1 MRTVALTFAL
11 GLAVTSL
18 SIGASPASS
27 AASPGGRGIA
37 AERRFADEIER
48 AAHRFKV
55 DPAWIRAVIERESA
69 YDPRALSHA
78 GAQGLMQV
86 MPETYA
92 ALARRHGLGSDPFQ
106 PADNIMAGAAYL
118 RDMYDLFGEP
128 GLFAAY
134 NAGPGRYRDHLE
146 TGRPLPRE
154 TVDYVVRVLAS
165 LARDGAATPSLGL
178 DDRLSAR
185 REIVLAVDRP
195 ARDQLFVD
203 RAQARIVLGPR
214 ASISSSVDRR

>member
-1 MRTVALTFAL
+1 M
-11 GLAVTSL
+11 
-18 SIGASPASS
+18 
-27 AASPGGRGIA
+27 
-37 AERRFADEIER
+37 
-48 AAHRFKV
+48 
-55 DPAWIRAVIERESA
+55 IERESA